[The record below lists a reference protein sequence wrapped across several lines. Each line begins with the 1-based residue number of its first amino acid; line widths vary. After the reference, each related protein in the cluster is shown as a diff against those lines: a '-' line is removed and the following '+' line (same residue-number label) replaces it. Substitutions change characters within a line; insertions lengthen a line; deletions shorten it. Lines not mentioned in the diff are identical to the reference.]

1 MEHAVLRKRLNTYKT
16 SEGRLQHVSDEV
28 VMEVLRA
35 WENWSGS
42 TADLYRE
49 IGLSRMQM
57 VIMIKK
63 GKKLVKSGVVVES
76 EFHEIKQGTTE
87 TTQPT
92 SICGPVIEVN
102 WHQDKVIRFSAVD
115 QLVDFLKKVS

>member
-1 MEHAVLRKRLNTYKT
+1 MNNHFGGRLMEHAVLRKRLNTYKT

-49 IGLSRMQM
+49 I
-57 VIMIKK
+57 
-63 GKKLVKSGVVVES
+63 
-76 EFHEIKQGTTE
+76 
-87 TTQPT
+87 
-92 SICGPVIEVN
+92 VN
-102 WHQDKVIRFSAVD
+102 RPINA
-115 QLVDFLKKVS
+115 